1 LASLK
6 KRAARMKKNLL
17 IPVLLFSVNSLF
29 ALNPSKDYAT
39 LPSDYGMDY
48 KEVSITATDGLKLN
62 GWIFKPM
69 EESKKYIV
77 ISDDGNGNMAD
88 NIEIVAQFLS
98 AGYNVVTYDYR
109 GYGKSD
115 NFNIN
120 SKFFIYPQ
128 FVKDLQG
135 VLDYMRKTYSPG
147 MCDLYGIGIGA
158 GLSIGVGSN
167 STQVRRIIA
176 DGPYITFEDTKAKYQ
191 KNRGEEILMPLAYDK
206 NYMEPLYALQAGTS
220 QDKLSGLM
228 IIVGQNDDIAG
239 PDDVKQLQKVHSKN
253 MVVYIVNGV
262 KNEKNFDS
270 NKNAYFDQVKK
281 FLSSH

>member
-1 LASLK
+1 
-6 KRAARMKKNLL
+6 MKK
-17 IPVLLFSVNSLF
+17 IMLFMVAVISGAPLF

-48 KEVSITATDGLKLN
+48 KEVSIAATDGLKLN
-62 GWIFKPM
+62 AWIFKPM
-69 EESKKYIV
+69 EESKKFIV

-98 AGYNVVTYDYR
+98 AGYNVLTYDYR

-115 NFNIN
+115 AFNIN
-120 SKFFIYPQ
+120 QKFFIYPQ

-158 GLSIGVGSN
+158 GLSIGLGCN

-176 DGPYITFEDTKAKYQ
+176 DGPYISFEDTKNRYQ
-191 KNRGEEILMPLAYDK
+191 KNRNQEILMPLAYDK
-206 NYMEPLYALQAGTS
+206 NYMEPLYALQSGTS
-220 QDKLSGLM
+220 QDKLSGIL
-228 IIVGQNDDIAG
+228 IIVGQNDDLSG
-239 PDDVKQLQKVHSKN
+239 PEDVKQLQKVHSKN
-253 MVVYIVNGV
+253 LTVYTVQGAT
-262 KNEKNFDS
+262 NEKNFES

-281 FLSSH
+281 FLTSH